1 MGMKRIMFNR
11 VLVFEGLMG
20 VLMKMSLLPI
30 FMGDNCLYTDLLM
43 RMMMVLILNMEMD
56 MRDFFMK
63 MPVIQLIAGHRSLSP

>member
-1 MGMKRIMFNR
+1 MKRIMFNR